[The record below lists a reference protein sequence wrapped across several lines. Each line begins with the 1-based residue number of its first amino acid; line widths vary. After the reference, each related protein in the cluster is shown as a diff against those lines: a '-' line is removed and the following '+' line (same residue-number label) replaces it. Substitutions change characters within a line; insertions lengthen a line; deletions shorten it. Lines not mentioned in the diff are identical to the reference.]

1 MKEKGVNATVQ
12 KQKVDDIQRI
22 YSSEE
27 QSTYS
32 SIQHKLDSYLKCLSG
47 DGEGE

>member
-1 MKEKGVNATVQ
+1 VKEKGVNATVQ

-22 YSSEE
+22 YRSEE

-32 SIQHKLDSYLKCLSG
+32 SIQHKLDSYLK
-47 DGEGE
+47 